1 MLKICIVYEAA
12 ADSQLGC
19 SLADRVVIECIDWLR
34 DQPELLAFQREWT
47 TEHGGIQFRWDAI
60 DDLGRNMD
68 LRIRGGYEDGEK
80 DYPDFK
86 AAVRALRVIRNLFD
100 DVDAVVL
107 IRDTDDQPDRINGL
121 NQAKRR
127 SDGKPPGF
135 RVLIGAART
144 KRECWVLA
152 GFAPND
158 EIETGLLETERQYL
172 GFDPTTRSH
181 ELTAKNSEN
190 EDKRSAKRVLRKLTQ
205 GSFDREQ
212 QCWTN
217 TPLEQLKAKGDS
229 NGLADYLHQIEEVL
243 VPMVQGRQRN
253 Q

>member
-1 MLKICIVYEAA
+1 VLKLCIVYEAD

-19 SLADRVVIECIDWLR
+19 ALADRVVVECIDWLR
-34 DQPELLAFQREWT
+34 EQPDLLAFQREWT

-60 DDLGRNMD
+60 DDLGRDMN
-68 LRIRGGYEDGEK
+68 LRIRGYEDGEK

-107 IRDTDDQPDRINGL
+107 IRDTDDQPDRIDGL
-121 NQAKRR
+121 NQAKNRF
-127 SDGKPPGF
+127 DGKPHDF

-152 GFAPND
+152 GFVPCD
-158 EIETGLLETERQYL
+158 EVETGLLEDERPCL

-181 ELTAKNSEN
+181 ELTAKNNEN
-190 EDKRSAKRVLRKLTQ
+190 VDRKSAKRVLRKLTQ
-205 GSFDREQ
+205 GNFSREEE
-212 QCWTN
+212 CWTQ
-217 TPLEQLKAKGDS
+217 TPLEHLKSKGQF
-229 NGLADYLHQIEEVL
+229 NGLTEYLKQVEEVL
-243 VPMVQGRQRN
+243 VPMVQHK
-253 Q
+253 